1 MLPIFAY
8 DRSLLFFWTHL
19 NSSIYRTRERKKER
33 KSRATNMGFASS
45 TPLSFLTYSLF
56 SPLVRILWLLQ
67 TIQLDCECVWLNQC
81 MFMCMNVNP
90 LTRLHVQNFPWKK
103 KRAIRYLRFQFLSLL
118 LFFHFFSLA
127 KKKLYFWLFHFIP
140 FYSRYFPI
148 THFMRI
154 TRVFHLSVC
163 KQIYELWLMKFLNK
177 LNLSLS
183 FKSQLFQLFS

>member
-103 KRAIRYLRFQFLSLL
+103 KTSNTIFTIPVSFASA
-118 LFFHFFSLA
+118 FFSLFFTGE
-127 KKKLYFWLFHFIP
+127 KKIVFLTISFHTI
-140 FYSRYFPI
+140 
-148 THFMRI
+148 
-154 TRVFHLSVC
+154 L
-163 KQIYELWLMKFLNK
+163 
-177 LNLSLS
+177 LSLFPDYTFHANNTS
-183 FKSQLFQLFS
+183 ISSLCM